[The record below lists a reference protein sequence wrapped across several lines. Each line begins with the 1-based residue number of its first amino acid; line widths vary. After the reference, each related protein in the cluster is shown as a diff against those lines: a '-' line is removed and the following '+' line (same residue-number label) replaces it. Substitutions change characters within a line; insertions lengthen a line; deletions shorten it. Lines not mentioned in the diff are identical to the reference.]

1 MQKRSDGFPARLLV
15 TTFVV
20 VWLSV
25 DLAAAAARTPPAASP
40 GLAHATRSPPAP
52 AGQATGLA
60 ANSVMARLTYLW

>member
-1 MQKRSDGFPARLLV
+1 MQKRSDVFPARLLV

-25 DLAAAAARTPPAASP
+25 GLAAAAARTPPAASP
-40 GLAHATRSPPAP
+40 GLAHATASPAP